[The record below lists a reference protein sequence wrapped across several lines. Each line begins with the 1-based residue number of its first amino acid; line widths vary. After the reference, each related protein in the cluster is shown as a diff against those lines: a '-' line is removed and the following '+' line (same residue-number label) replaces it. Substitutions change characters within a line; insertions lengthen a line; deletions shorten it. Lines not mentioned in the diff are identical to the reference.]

1 MPPAVNR
8 KTKTIEKVKRMS
20 TCNGFK
26 LKGMNQHF
34 NRVSVK
40 SNVQTTWSPTYKTP
54 GAKKAKEYEVGML
67 RDELIVLK
75 CEDGAEVAELE
86 IVPLGDGAGTMI
98 AESSRGATK
107 TLRVGS
113 KYRWELQ
120 PGEALICRCSRMV
133 YPNSPGA
140 GLVV

>member
-1 MPPAVNR
+1 
-8 KTKTIEKVKRMS
+8 MS

-26 LKGMNQHF
+26 LRGLNQHF

-40 SNVQTTWSPTYKTP
+40 SNVQTTWSPDYKSQGGKTKTY
-54 GAKKAKEYEVGML
+54 EIGML
-67 RDELIVLK
+67 RDELIILK
-75 CEDGAEVAELE
+75 CEDGAEHAELE

-113 KYRWELQ
+113 KYRWQLK
-120 PGEALICRCSRMV
+120 PGEALICRCSRIV
-133 YPNSPGA
+133 YPNTVGA
-140 GLVV
+140 GMTV